1 MKDLLGLIV
10 DLQVAAANMKL
21 AREVILERAAQV
33 LLESIKETIGNDAYT
48 YGWLPLAPSTL
59 ERKGFD
65 RPLFETG
72 ELQASYTYVMALNK
86 REAWVGSNNPKAV
99 RHEWGTGG
107 PHPVPPRPVLQG
119 AWDAKHDEI
128 QIMAGRTMRS
138 VVAAGALRSRELRE
152 LIHLAKK
159 VYHEIGEF
167 DREMD
172 EHRRRE

>member
-1 MKDLLGLIV
+1 M
-10 DLQVAAANMKL
+10 
-21 AREVILERAAQV
+21 

-72 ELQASYTYVMALNK
+72 ELQASYSYVMALNK
-86 REAWVGSNNPKAV
+86 REAWVGSNNPRAV